1 MKEGFCQAI
10 AANSAIAD
18 GEGTPTEQIA
28 EEAVLFVLDTSIDLV
43 GNPCRQRLTIG
54 ERQLMVSDLVGN
66 RQPERRRQ
74 WRWEQIEAFRVEP
87 AVGSHFLQVQ
97 VDEQWIDVLRRP
109 GDAARELTDLVGR
122 LNARCGQDFRE
133 TAGGSENAT
142 RRRSDVRLGD
152 SRSETK
158 TPPGWLGSAA
168 EIKTPARLR
177 MTARLWALLR
187 PFRGSVVLLLVLSL
201 GAVAIDMT
209 PPILLKVLV
218 DRVLQA
224 DRAQNPLGQ
233 LLQLL
238 LAIVAGLLLAR
249 LAATLVAVW
258 KGWVSSR
265 VGTTLTSDLRTELV
279 SKLNQLPLAFYDR
292 NQAGVLMSQVA
303 YDTETLHTLVYHM
316 TSGFLMQSLQ
326 LAGIGV
332 MLLCLN
338 AKLALVT
345 LLPMPLIVAGSWYFT
360 RYLQPR
366 HQHYWAAVG
375 KQASALMG
383 MLTGIRVV
391 KAFVQE
397 DREIRRFADSSR
409 RLRDSRLTVDNAA
422 VTFTAA
428 MGLLFALGGLVVWYL
443 GGRDVLFGSMTFGS
457 LMAFLA
463 FLAMFYA
470 PLTTIAESTTWF
482 ASFYSTSRRICA
494 LLDVPNESE
503 QAQPTAP
510 LGLFHGG
517 VEFQHVSFA
526 YDRSRPVLE
535 DISFTIE
542 PGEMVGV
549 VGRSGSGKSTLVS
562 LIGRLYECNAGQIR
576 IDGIDV
582 RQMNPRQLRRQIGM
596 VPQEP
601 FLFRGS
607 VAANITYGDGQAAP
621 EQILLAA
628 RNADSHEFI
637 MRMPFAYE
645 TQLGEGGSGL
655 SGGERQRLSIA
666 RALLFD
672 PAILILDEATASVD
686 AESERA
692 ICRAIRRWARAP
704 YTHGRRTTIVIAHR
718 LSTLQGADR
727 LLVFDQGR
735 LVEQGTPVELLRQG
749 GLYSTLASIQYNL
762 NEGRR
767 RFESAAGGDAASGIA
782 EAAAEWGDGESLFQ
796 ATAANVPAPDTV
808 REPAA
813 NGRDANREPEIAW
826 LDPAGVTI
834 EDNGRGLLR
843 VGGRQ
848 RNDSVQ
854 AVWAFPASEE
864 GRFISLR
871 YREPSGRETEV
882 GMLHTLA
889 AWPRRVQEAIR
900 RSLARRYLIRRIE
913 EIRQVVT
920 SGSQLALSVL
930 TDGGPAKLRLE
941 KPGEGCQEFGA
952 HGLLLTDPEGNYYVI
967 RDRGALPRRQQRL
980 LTLYFG
986 D

>member
-1 MKEGFCQAI
+1 M
-10 AANSAIAD
+10 D
-18 GEGTPTEQIA
+18 
-28 EEAVLFVLDTSIDLV
+28 
-43 GNPCRQRLTIG
+43 
-54 ERQLMVSDLVGN
+54 ERQLVVSNLAGN
-66 RQPERRRQ
+66 RPPDPRRE
-74 WRWEQIEAFRVEP
+74 WRGEQIGAFRVEP
-87 AVGSHFLQVQ
+87 TVGSHFLQVQ
-97 VDEQWIDVLRRP
+97 VDGQWIDALRRP
-109 GDAARELTDLVGR
+109 GDVARELTDLVGR
-122 LNARCGQDFRE
+122 LNARCRQ
-133 TAGGSENAT
+133 
-142 RRRSDVRLGD
+142 D
-152 SRSETK
+152 SRATPGGAKNGARRQHPDGRLRDSGPEKK
-158 TPPGWLGSAA
+158 TPP
-168 EIKTPARLR
+168 LR
-177 MTARLWALLR
+177 MTARLWSLLR

-201 GAVAIDMT
+201 GAVAIDLA
-209 PPILLKVLV
+209 PPMLQKVLV

-224 DRAQNPLGQ
+224 DRAQHPEGQ

-265 VGTTLTSDLRTELV
+265 VGTTLTSDLRKELV
-279 SKLNQLPLAFYDR
+279 AKLNELPVAFYDR
-292 NQAGVLMSQVA
+292 NQVGVLMSQVA

-326 LAGIGV
+326 LVGIGV

-345 LLPMPLIVAGSWYFT
+345 LLPMPLILAGSWYFT

-366 HQHYWAAVG
+366 HQYYWAAVG
-375 KQASALMG
+375 KQASSLLG

-397 DREIRRFADSSR
+397 DREIRRFGDSSG
-409 RLRDSRLTVDNAA
+409 RLRDSRLTVDIASVN
-422 VTFTAA
+422 FTAA
-428 MGLLFALGGLVVWYL
+428 MGLLFGLGALVVWYI
-443 GGRDVLFGSMTFGS
+443 GGRDVLFGSMTLGS

-463 FLAMFYA
+463 LVAMFYA

-494 LLDVPNESE
+494 LLDVPSE
-503 QAQPTAP
+503 IAQLQPTEP
-510 LGLFHGG
+510 LGRFQGG
-517 VEFQHVSFA
+517 IEFQHVSFG

-562 LIGRLYECNAGQIR
+562 LIGRLYQCDEGQIR
-576 IDGIDV
+576 IDGVDV
-582 RQMNPRQLRRQIGM
+582 RQANPRQVRRQIGM

-607 VAANITYGDGQAAP
+607 VAANITYGNGQATP

-628 RNADSHEFI
+628 RNADCHEFI

-692 ICRAIRRWARAP
+692 ICQAIRRWAR
-704 YTHGRRTTIVIAHR
+704 RRTTIVIAHR

-735 LVEQGTPVELLRQG
+735 LVEQGTPAELLDQG

-762 NEGRR
+762 SESRR
-767 RFESAAGGDAASGIA
+767 RFESAAGGDAARDIA
-782 EAAAEWGDGESLFQ
+782 ETAAAWGGGESLFH
-796 ATAANVPAPDTV
+796 AVLANAPA
-808 REPAA
+808 
-813 NGRDANREPEIAW
+813 RDAAADPALHASEANHEPGIAG
-826 LDPAGVTI
+826 LDPASVTI
-834 EDNGRGLLR
+834 EDGDHGLLR
-843 VGGRQ
+843 VTRGRQ
-848 RNDSVQ
+848 RNESVQ

-871 YREPSGRETEV
+871 HREPSGRETEV
-882 GMLHTLA
+882 GMLQTLA
-889 AWPRRVQEAIR
+889 DWPRQAQEAVR
-900 RSLARRYLIRRIE
+900 RSLARRYLIRRIQ
-913 EIRQVVT
+913 EIRQLRT
-920 SGSQLALSVL
+920 SGTQLAMSVL

-941 KPGEGCQEFGA
+941 KPGEGCQHFGA

-967 RDRGALPRRQQRL
+967 PDRGALPLRQQRL

-986 D
+986 N

>member
-1 MKEGFCQAI
+1 
-10 AANSAIAD
+10 
-18 GEGTPTEQIA
+18 
-28 EEAVLFVLDTSIDLV
+28 
-43 GNPCRQRLTIG
+43 
-54 ERQLMVSDLVGN
+54 
-66 RQPERRRQ
+66 
-74 WRWEQIEAFRVEP
+74 
-87 AVGSHFLQVQ
+87 
-97 VDEQWIDVLRRP
+97 LRRP
-109 GDAARELTDLVGR
+109 GDVTRELTDLVGR
-122 LNARCGQDFRE
+122 LNARCRQDFRA
-133 TAGGSENAT
+133 TPGGAENGA
-142 RRRSDVRLGD
+142 RRQNLDGWRCD
-152 SRSETK
+152 SRRETK
-158 TPPGWLGSAA
+158 TPPRS
-168 EIKTPARLR
+168 R

-209 PPILLKVLV
+209 PPILQKVLV
-218 DRVLQA
+218 DRVLQV
-224 DRAQNPLGQ
+224 DRAQHPMGQ

-249 LAATLVAVW
+249 LAATFVAVW

-265 VGTTLTSDLRTELV
+265 VGTTLTSDLRKELV
-279 SKLNQLPLAFYDR
+279 VKLNGLPLAFYDR
-292 NQAGVLMSQVA
+292 NQVGVLMSQVA

-332 MLLCLN
+332 MLFCLN

-345 LLPMPLIVAGSWYFT
+345 LLPMPLILAGSWYFT

-375 KQASALMG
+375 KQASALLG
-383 MLTGIRVV
+383 MLAGIRVV

-422 VTFTAA
+422 VTFTAL
-428 MGLLFALGGLVVWYL
+428 MGLLFAFGGLAVWYL
-443 GGRDVLFGSMTFGS
+443 GGRDVLFGSMTLGS

-463 FLAMFYA
+463 YLAMFYA

-494 LLDVPNESE
+494 LLDVPSESE
-503 QAQPTAP
+503 SAQPTVP
-510 LGLFHGG
+510 LDRFQGG

-535 DISFTIE
+535 DISFAIE

-562 LIGRLYECNAGQIR
+562 LIGRLYECDAGQIR

-582 RQMNPRQLRRQIGM
+582 RQADPRQLRRQIGM

-601 FLFRGS
+601 FLFCGL
-607 VAANITYGDGQAAP
+607 VAANITYGNGQATP
-621 EQILLAA
+621 EEILLAA

-692 ICRAIRRWARAP
+692 ICRAIRRWAR
-704 YTHGRRTTIVIAHR
+704 RRTTIVIAHR

-735 LVEQGTPVELLRQG
+735 LVEQGSPAELLDQG

-762 NEGRR
+762 SESHR
-767 RFESAAGGDAASGIA
+767 RFESATGSDAARGIA
-782 EAAAEWGDGESLFQ
+782 EAAAAWGGGDSLFQ
-796 ATAANVPAPDTV
+796 AAPANADV
-808 REPAA
+808 R
-813 NGRDANREPEIAW
+813 DLIHEPEIAW

-834 EDNGRGLLR
+834 EDGDHGLLQVTR
-843 VGGRQ
+843 GQ
-848 RNDSVQ
+848 HHDECQ
-854 AVWAFPASEE
+854 AVWAFPASEA
-864 GRFISLR
+864 GRYISLR
-871 YREPSGRETEV
+871 NREPSGRETEL
-882 GMLHTLA
+882 GMIHTLA
-889 AWPRRVQEAIR
+889 AWPEAVQEAVR
-900 RSLARRYLIRRIE
+900 RSLARRYLIRRIQ
-913 EIRQVVT
+913 EIRQVHT
-920 SGSQLALSVL
+920 SGSQLSMSVL

-941 KPGEGCQEFGA
+941 KPGEGCQDFGA
-952 HGLLLTDPEGNYYVI
+952 HGLLLTDPEGNYYAI
-967 RDRGALPRRQQRL
+967 PDRNALPRRQQQL

>member
-1 MKEGFCQAI
+1 MKEGFCEAI
-10 AANSAIAD
+10 AAKRAIVD
-18 GEGTPTEQIA
+18 GEGSPTELIA
-28 EEAVLFVLDTSIDLV
+28 EEAAVFVLDTSIDLE
-43 GNPCRQRLTIG
+43 GSPCPQRLTVD
-54 ERQLMVSDLVGN
+54 ERQLMVSNLVGN
-66 RQPERRRQ
+66 RRRERRRE
-74 WRWEQIEAFRVEP
+74 WRWEQIEAFRVGP
-87 AVGSHFLQVQ
+87 AIGSHFLQVQ
-97 VDEQWIDVLRRP
+97 VDGQWIDVLRRP
-109 GDAARELTDLVGR
+109 GDVARELTDLVGR
-122 LNARCGQDFRE
+122 LNARCRQGFRTTPDGAE
-133 TAGGSENAT
+133 DGA
-142 RRRSDVRLGD
+142 RRWHVDGRLCD
-152 SRSETK
+152 SRPETK
-158 TPPGWLGSAA
+158 NPP
-168 EIKTPARLR
+168 RLR

-249 LAATLVAVW
+249 LAATLVTVW

-265 VGTTLTSDLRTELV
+265 VGTTLTADLRNELV
-279 SKLNQLPLAFYDR
+279 AKLNELPLAFYDR

-383 MLTGIRVV
+383 MLAGIRVV

-397 DREIRRFADSSR
+397 EREIRRFADSSR

-494 LLDVPNESE
+494 LLDVPSESE
-503 QAQPTAP
+503 QAQSTVP
-510 LGLFHGG
+510 LGRFDGG
-517 VEFQHVSFA
+517 IEFQHVSFA

-535 DISFTIE
+535 DITFAIE

-562 LIGRLYECNAGQIR
+562 LIGRLYECSAGRIR

-582 RQMNPRQLRRQIGM
+582 RQANPQQLRRQIGM

-607 VAANITYGDGQAAP
+607 VAANITYGNGQATP

-672 PAILILDEATASVD
+672 PAILVLDEATASVD

-692 ICRAIRRWARAP
+692 ICRAIRRWAR
-704 YTHGRRTTIVIAHR
+704 RRTTIVIAHR

-735 LVEQGTPVELLRQG
+735 LVEQGTPAELLHRG
-749 GLYSTLASIQYNL
+749 GVYSTLASIQYNL
-762 NEGRR
+762 SENHR
-767 RFESAAGGDAASGIA
+767 RFESAAGSNAAEGIA
-782 EAAAEWGDGESLFQ
+782 EAVAEWGGGDSLFR
-796 ATAANVPAPDTV
+796 AMPANAP
-808 REPAA
+808 P
-813 NGRDANREPEIAW
+813 RDAVLESALEVNNANHEPGIAW
-826 LDPAGVTI
+826 LDPTGVTI
-834 EDNGRGLLR
+834 EDGGLGMLR
-843 VGGRQ
+843 VTMGRQ

-854 AVWAFPASEE
+854 AVWAFPASEQ

-871 YREPSGRETEV
+871 HREPSGREAEV
-882 GMLHTLA
+882 GMLNTLA
-889 AWPRRVQEAIR
+889 AWPRHAQEAVR
-900 RSLARRYLIRRIE
+900 RSLARRYLIRRIQ
-913 EIRQVVT
+913 EIRQVLT
-920 SGSQLALSVL
+920 SGTQLTLSVL

-952 HGLLLTDPEGNYYVI
+952 HGLLLTDPEGNYFVI
-967 RDRGALPRRQQRL
+967 PDRSVLPRRQQRL

>member
-1 MKEGFCQAI
+1 MKQGLC
-10 AANSAIAD
+10 
-18 GEGTPTEQIA
+18 
-28 EEAVLFVLDTSIDLV
+28 EAVARENSIAGGDGSPSEPVEEDAAEFLLDTSIDLE
-43 GNPCRQRLTIG
+43 GNPCPQRLTMD
-54 ERQLMVSDLVGN
+54 RRRLMVGN
-66 RQPERRRQ
+66 LAGSPRAQSQRQ
-74 WRWEQIEAFRVEP
+74 WHWDQIESFRADP
-87 AVGSHFLQVQ
+87 AVGSHFLRAQ
-97 VDEQWIDVLRRP
+97 VDGQWIDVLRRP
-109 GDAARELTDLVGR
+109 GEPVREFTDLVAR
-122 LNARCGQDFRE
+122 LNAICRE
-133 TAGGSENAT
+133 GSGRPLGAVRSVVAAENAF
-142 RRRSDVRLGD
+142 RRSSDGLLPG
-152 SRSETK
+152 SFPEK
-158 TPPGWLGSAA
+158 KNPP
-168 EIKTPARLR
+168 PLR
-177 MTARLWALLR
+177 MSAHFWALLR
-187 PFRGSVVLLLVLSL
+187 PFRGSVVLLLVLSA
-201 GAVAIDMT
+201 GAVAIDMV

-218 DRVLQA
+218 DRVLLADQA
-224 DRAQNPLGQ
+224 LYPLGQ

-238 LAIVAGLLLAR
+238 MAIVVGLLLAR
-249 LAATLVAVW
+249 LAATLVAIW

-265 VGTTLTSDLRTELV
+265 VGTTLTSDLRNEMV
-279 SKLNQLPLAFYDR
+279 AKLNQLPLAFYDR

-326 LAGIGV
+326 LAGIAF
-332 MLLCLN
+332 MLLYLN
-338 AKLALVT
+338 TKLALVT

-409 RLRDSRLTVDNAA
+409 RLRDSRVTVDNAG

-428 MGLLFALGGLVVWYL
+428 MGLLFAMGGLAVWYL
-443 GGRDVLFGSMTFGS
+443 GSRDVLHGTMKFGS
-457 LMAFLA
+457 LMAFLTL
-463 FLAMFYA
+463 LAMFYA

-494 LLDVPNESE
+494 LLDVPNETG
-503 QAQPTAP
+503 QAEPTPP
-510 LGLFHGG
+510 LRRFQGG
-517 VEFQHVSFA
+517 VEFDHVSFS
-526 YDRSRPVLE
+526 YDRGRPVLE

-562 LIGRLYECNAGQIR
+562 LIGRLYQCDAGRIC

-582 RQMNPRQLRRQIGM
+582 REANPQQLRRQIGM

-601 FLFRGS
+601 FLFRGLVS
-607 VAANITYGDGQAAP
+607 ANITYGNANATP

-628 RNADSHEFI
+628 RNADCHDFI

-666 RALLFD
+666 RALLYD

-692 ICRAIRRWARAP
+692 ICRAVRRWAR
-704 YTHGRRTTIVIAHR
+704 RRTTIVIAHR

-735 LVEQGTPVELLRQG
+735 LVEQGTPAQLLDQG
-749 GLYSTLASIQYNL
+749 GLYSALASIQFNL
-762 NEGRR
+762 SESRR
-767 RFESAAGGDAASGIA
+767 RFESAAGGNAALGIA
-782 EAAAEWGDGESLFQ
+782 EAPREWGGGDSLFH
-796 ATAANVPAPDTV
+796 AAMGDAPPSDSFAESASHSGDADREVKIV
-808 REPAA
+808 R
-813 NGRDANREPEIAW
+813 
-826 LDPAGVTI
+826 LDPAGATI
-834 EDNGRGLLR
+834 EDGDHGLLR
-843 VGGRQ
+843 VMQDRQ
-848 RNDSVQ
+848 TTESVQ
-854 AVWAFPASEE
+854 AVWSFPASEQ

-871 YREPSGRETEV
+871 HRDPTGRETEV
-882 GMLHTLA
+882 GMIHTLA
-889 AWPRRVQEAIR
+889 AWPWQAQEAVR
-900 RSLARRYLIRRIE
+900 RSLARRYLIRRIQ
-913 EIRQVVT
+913 EIRQVQT
-920 SGSQLALSVL
+920 SGSQLAMSVL
-930 TDGGPAKLRLE
+930 TDGGLAKLRLE
-941 KPGEGCQEFGA
+941 KPGEGCQDFGA
-952 HGLLLTDPEGNYYVI
+952 RGLLFSDPEGNFYVI
-967 RDRGALPRRQQRL
+967 PDRSALPRRQQRL

>member
-1 MKEGFCQAI
+1 M
-10 AANSAIAD
+10 
-18 GEGTPTEQIA
+18 
-28 EEAVLFVLDTSIDLV
+28 
-43 GNPCRQRLTIG
+43 
-54 ERQLMVSDLVGN
+54 
-66 RQPERRRQ
+66 
-74 WRWEQIEAFRVEP
+74 
-87 AVGSHFLQVQ
+87 
-97 VDEQWIDVLRRP
+97 
-109 GDAARELTDLVGR
+109 
-122 LNARCGQDFRE
+122 
-133 TAGGSENAT
+133 
-142 RRRSDVRLGD
+142 
-152 SRSETK
+152 
-158 TPPGWLGSAA
+158 
-168 EIKTPARLR
+168 
-177 MTARLWALLR
+177 
-187 PFRGSVVLLLVLSL
+187 
-201 GAVAIDMT
+201 
-209 PPILLKVLV
+209 
-218 DRVLQA
+218 
-224 DRAQNPLGQ
+224 
-233 LLQLL
+233 
-238 LAIVAGLLLAR
+238 
-249 LAATLVAVW
+249 AVW

-265 VGTTLTSDLRTELV
+265 VGTTLTSDLRNELV
-279 SKLNQLPLAFYDR
+279 AKLNELPLAFYDR
-292 NQAGVLMSQVA
+292 NQVGVLMSQVA

-332 MLLCLN
+332 MLLYLN

-345 LLPMPLIVAGSWYFT
+345 LLPMPLILAGSWYFT

-383 MLTGIRVV
+383 MLAGIRVV

-428 MGLLFALGGLVVWYL
+428 MGLLFALGGLVVWYI
-443 GGRDVLFGSMTFGS
+443 GGRDVLFGSMTLGS

-463 FLAMFYA
+463 YLAMFYA

-494 LLDVPNESE
+494 LLDVPSESE
-503 QAQPTAP
+503 QPQPAVP
-510 LGLFHGG
+510 LGRFQGG
-517 VEFQHVSFA
+517 VEFQHVSFG

-535 DISFTIE
+535 DISFAIE

-562 LIGRLYECNAGQIR
+562 LIGRLYQCDAGQIR

-582 RQMNPRQLRRQIGM
+582 RQANPRQLRRQIGM

-601 FLFRGS
+601 FLFRGP
-607 VAANITYGDGQAAP
+607 VAANITYGNGQATP

-692 ICRAIRRWARAP
+692 ICQAIRRWAR
-704 YTHGRRTTIVIAHR
+704 RRTTIVIAHR

-735 LVEQGTPVELLRQG
+735 LVEQGTPAELLDQG

-762 NEGRR
+762 SESRR
-767 RFESAAGGDAASGIA
+767 RFESAAGARRGAGHRGSGRRVGRWGIAVSGGAGQRSCRATLPAEPASDAGDA
-782 EAAAEWGDGESLFQ
+782 
-796 ATAANVPAPDTV
+796 NH
-808 REPAA
+808 EP
-813 NGRDANREPEIAW
+813 GIAW

-834 EDNGRGLLR
+834 ESGDHGLLR
-843 VGGRQ
+843 VTRGRQ
-848 RNDSVQ
+848 RNECVQ

-871 YREPSGRETEV
+871 HREPSGRETEV

-889 AWPRRVQEAIR
+889 AWPRQAQEAVR
-900 RSLARRYLIRRIE
+900 RSLARRYLIRRIQ
-913 EIRQVVT
+913 EIRQAAHQRQ
-920 SGSQLALSVL
+920 QLALSVL

-941 KPGEGCQEFGA
+941 KPGEGCQDFGA

-967 RDRGALPRRQQRL
+967 PDRSALPRRQQRL

>member
-1 MKEGFCQAI
+1 MF
-10 AANSAIAD
+10 
-18 GEGTPTEQIA
+18 
-28 EEAVLFVLDTSIDLV
+28 
-43 GNPCRQRLTIG
+43 
-54 ERQLMVSDLVGN
+54 
-66 RQPERRRQ
+66 
-74 WRWEQIEAFRVEP
+74 
-87 AVGSHFLQVQ
+87 
-97 VDEQWIDVLRRP
+97 LRRP
-109 GDAARELTDLVGR
+109 GDAVRELTDLVAR
-122 LNARCGQDFRE
+122 LNARCRQDFRA
-133 TAGGSENAT
+133 TSGGAENGA
-142 RRRSDVRLGD
+142 RRRNLDGWPR
-152 SRSETK
+152 EY
-158 TPPGWLGSAA
+158 PPGNEDAPTVANDCPVVGLAA
-168 EIKTPARLR
+168 SLSGQRGAPVGVVAGRGGHRNDSPDLAEGPGRPGIAGRSGKTA
-177 MTARLWALLR
+177 
-187 PFRGSVVLLLVLSL
+187 
-201 GAVAIDMT
+201 
-209 PPILLKVLV
+209 
-218 DRVLQA
+218 
-224 DRAQNPLGQ
+224 LGQ

-249 LAATLVAVW
+249 LAATLVTVW

-265 VGTTLTSDLRTELV
+265 VGTTLTSDLRKELV
-279 SKLNQLPLAFYDR
+279 AKLNELPLAFYDR

-383 MLTGIRVV
+383 MLAGIRVV

-397 DREIRRFADSSR
+397 DREIRRFAASSR

-443 GGRDVLFGSMTFGS
+443 GGRDVLFGSMKFGS
-457 LMAFLA
+457 LMAFIA

-494 LLDVPNESE
+494 LLDVPSESE
-503 QAQPTAP
+503 PAQPTVP
-510 LGLFHGG
+510 LDRFQGS

-526 YDRSRPVLE
+526 YDRGRPVLE
-535 DISFTIE
+535 DVSFAIE

-582 RQMNPRQLRRQIGM
+582 RQADPRQLRRQIGM

-601 FLFRGS
+601 FLFRGL
-607 VAANITYGDGQAAP
+607 VAANITYGNELATP

-692 ICRAIRRWARAP
+692 ICKAIRRWAR
-704 YTHGRRTTIVIAHR
+704 RRTTIVIAHR

-735 LVEQGTPVELLRQG
+735 LVEQGSPAELLDQG
-749 GLYSTLASIQYNL
+749 GLYSNLASIQYNL
-762 NEGRR
+762 SESHR
-767 RFESAAGGDAASGIA
+767 RFESAASSAAALAIA
-782 EAAAEWGDGESLFQ
+782 EAAAAWG
-796 ATAANVPAPDTV
+796 
-808 REPAA
+808 
-813 NGRDANREPEIAW
+813 
-826 LDPAGVTI
+826 GVDSPTPST
-834 EDNGRGLLR
+834 GAR
-843 VGGRQ
+843 RQ
-848 RNDSVQ
+848 RPPTRMS
-854 AVWAFPASEE
+854 A
-864 GRFISLR
+864 
-871 YREPSGRETEV
+871 T
-882 GMLHTLA
+882 
-889 AWPRRVQEAIR
+889 
-900 RSLARRYLIRRIE
+900 
-913 EIRQVVT
+913 
-920 SGSQLALSVL
+920 
-930 TDGGPAKLRLE
+930 
-941 KPGEGCQEFGA
+941 
-952 HGLLLTDPEGNYYVI
+952 
-967 RDRGALPRRQQRL
+967 
-980 LTLYFG
+980 
-986 D
+986 

>member
-1 MKEGFCQAI
+1 MRGGLCDAVATERSTARDEGLP
-10 AANSAIAD
+10 
-18 GEGTPTEQIA
+18 GEVITD
-28 EEAVLFVLDTSIDLV
+28 EAPVFVLVTSIDLA
-43 GNPCRQRLTIG
+43 GNPCPERLTMDA
-54 ERQLMVSDLVGN
+54 RHLTVSNLAGS
-66 RQPERRRQ
+66 QTPERRRQ

-87 AVGSHFLQVQ
+87 TVGSHFLQVQ
-97 VDEQWIDVLRRP
+97 VEGQWIDALRRP
-109 GDAARELTDLVGR
+109 GDVAQELTDLVGR
-122 LNARCGQDFRE
+122 LNARCRQDFRA
-133 TAGGSENAT
+133 TPGGVNSAV
-142 RRRSDVRLGD
+142 RRRHLNEPSCD
-152 SRSETK
+152 SGPETK
-158 TPPGWLGSAA
+158 TLPPS
-168 EIKTPARLR
+168 R

-201 GAVAIDMT
+201 GAVAIELA
-209 PPILLKVLV
+209 PPVLLQVLV
-218 DRVLQA
+218 DRVLRA
-224 DRAQNPLGQ
+224 DRALHPLGQ

-238 LAIVAGLLLAR
+238 LAIVAALLLVR
-249 LAATLVAVW
+249 LAATLVTVW

-265 VGTTLTSDLRTELV
+265 VGTTLTSDLRNELV
-279 SKLNQLPLAFYDR
+279 AKLNELPFAFYDR
-292 NQAGVLMSQVA
+292 NQVGVLMSQVA

-326 LAGIGV
+326 LVGIAV

-345 LLPMPLIVAGSWYFT
+345 LLPMPLILAGSWYFT

-366 HQHYWAAVG
+366 HQYYWAAVG
-375 KQASALMG
+375 KQASSLLG

-409 RLRDSRLTVDNAA
+409 RLRDSRLTVDIASVN
-422 VTFTAA
+422 FTAA
-428 MGLLFALGGLVVWYL
+428 MGLLFGLGALVVWYI
-443 GGRDVLFGSMTFGS
+443 GGREVLFGSMTIGS
-457 LMAFLA
+457 LMEFLA
-463 FLAMFYA
+463 YLAMFYM
-470 PLTTIAESTTWF
+470 PLTTIDESTTWF

-494 LLDVPNESE
+494 LLDVPSESE
-503 QAQPTAP
+503 QSQPTAP
-510 LGLFHGG
+510 LARFHGG
-517 VEFQHVSFA
+517 VEFQHVSFG
-526 YDRSRPVLE
+526 YDRSRPVLQ

-562 LIGRLYECNAGQIR
+562 LIGRLYQCDGGQIR
-576 IDGIDV
+576 VDGIDV
-582 RQMNPRQLRRQIGM
+582 RQVNPRQLRRQIGM

-607 VAANITYGDGQAAP
+607 VAANITYGNGQATP

-628 RNADSHEFI
+628 RNADCHEFI

-692 ICRAIRRWARAP
+692 ICQAIRRWAR
-704 YTHGRRTTIVIAHR
+704 RRTTIVIAHR

-735 LVEQGTPVELLRQG
+735 LVEQGTPAELLDQG

-762 NEGRR
+762 SESRR
-767 RFESAAGGDAASGIA
+767 RFESAAGGDAARDIA
-782 EAAAEWGDGESLFQ
+782 ETATAGGGGESLFQ
-796 ATAANVPAPDTV
+796 AVLANASAKETAL
-808 REPAA
+808 EPALDDS
-813 NGRDANREPEIAW
+813 DANRDSGIAW
-826 LDPAGVTI
+826 LDPASVTI
-834 EDNGRGLLR
+834 EDGYHGLLR
-843 VGGRQ
+843 VARGRQ
-848 RNDSVQ
+848 RNESVQ

-864 GRFISLR
+864 GGFISLR
-871 YREPSGRETEV
+871 HREPSGRETEL
-882 GMLHTLA
+882 GMIETLA
-889 AWPRRVQEAIR
+889 GWPRQAQEAVR
-900 RSLARRYLIRRIE
+900 RSLARRYLIRRIQ
-913 EIRQVVT
+913 EIRQVRT

-941 KPGEGCQEFGA
+941 KPGEGCQHFGA

-967 RDRGALPRRQQRL
+967 PDRSALPQRQQRL

>member
-1 MKEGFCQAI
+1 MKDALCEAVAREKSTAREGGSP
-10 AANSAIAD
+10 ND
-18 GEGTPTEQIA
+18 LIA
-28 EEAVLFVLDTSIDLV
+28 EQAAVYVLDTSIDLA
-43 GNPCRQRLTIG
+43 GNPCPERLTINV
-54 ERQLMVSDLVGN
+54 RQLMVDTLAGN
-66 RQPERRRQ
+66 RRPERRRQ
-74 WRWEQIEAFRVEP
+74 WRWEQIEAFRVGT

-97 VDEQWIDVLRRP
+97 VDGQWIDVLRRP
-109 GDAARELTDLVGR
+109 GDVTRELTDLVPR
-122 LNARCGQDFRE
+122 LNVRCRQDFRA
-133 TAGGSENAT
+133 TPCGAENGA
-142 RRRSDVRLGD
+142 RRRNLDGWPYD
-152 SRSETK
+152 SRRETK
-158 TPPGWLGSAA
+158 SPPRS
-168 EIKTPARLR
+168 R

-187 PFRGSVVLLLVLSL
+187 PFLGQRGAPVGVVTGRGSHRHDSPDLAEAPGRPGIAGRS
-201 GAVAIDMT
+201 
-209 PPILLKVLV
+209 
-218 DRVLQA
+218 
-224 DRAQNPLGQ
+224 AQNPLGQ

-265 VGTTLTSDLRTELV
+265 VGTTLTSDLRKELV
-279 SKLNQLPLAFYDR
+279 VKLNGLPLAFYDR
-292 NQAGVLMSQVA
+292 NQVGVLMSQVA
-303 YDTETLHTLVYHM
+303 YDTETLHTLVYHV

-326 LAGIGV
+326 LVGISV
-332 MLLCLN
+332 MLLYLN

-383 MLTGIRVV
+383 MLAGIRVV

-463 FLAMFYA
+463 YLAMFYA

-482 ASFYSTSRRICA
+482 ASFFSTSRRICA
-494 LLDVPNESE
+494 LLDVPGESE
-503 QAQPTAP
+503 PAQPTVP
-510 LGLFHGG
+510 LERFAGG

-526 YDRSRPVLE
+526 YDRNRPVLK
-535 DISFTIE
+535 DISFSVE

-562 LIGRLYECNAGQIR
+562 LIGRLYACDAGQIR

-582 RQMNPRQLRRQIGM
+582 RQADPRQLRRQIGM
-596 VPQEP
+596 VLQEP
-601 FLFRGS
+601 FLFRGL
-607 VAANITYGDGQAAP
+607 VAANITYGNERATPD
-621 EQILLAA
+621 QILLAA

-666 RALLFD
+666 RALLYD

-692 ICRAIRRWARAP
+692 ICRAIRRRAR
-704 YTHGRRTTIVIAHR
+704 RRTTIVIAHR

-735 LVEQGTPVELLRQG
+735 LVEQGSPAELLDQG

-762 NEGRR
+762 SESHR
-767 RFESAAGGDAASGIA
+767 RFESAASSDAALGIA
-782 EAAAEWGDGESLFQ
+782 EAAAACGGEDSSTTSTGCPQ
-796 ATAANVPAPDTV
+796 AAPAEADV
-808 REPAA
+808 RDEFY
-813 NGRDANREPEIAW
+813 EPEIAK

-834 EDNGRGLLR
+834 EDSDHGMLQVTRGQS
-843 VGGRQ
+843 VTSTYRQ
-848 RNDSVQ
+848 CGPFR
-854 AVWAFPASEE
+854 PASR
-864 GRFISLR
+864 GD
-871 YREPSGRETEV
+871 
-882 GMLHTLA
+882 
-889 AWPRRVQEAIR
+889 
-900 RSLARRYLIRRIE
+900 
-913 EIRQVVT
+913 
-920 SGSQLALSVL
+920 LSVCVI
-930 TDGGPAKLRLE
+930 ANRRAE
-941 KPGEGCQEFGA
+941 KSRW
-952 HGLLLTDPEGNYYVI
+952 V
-967 RDRGALPRRQQRL
+967 
-980 LTLYFG
+980 
-986 D
+986 